1 MNNDLIK
8 SELYF
13 ILYSIFFFTFLH
25 SFLIPSLIFC
35 VINSSQQYLYLCT
48 KVNLI
53 ICCARPKGCT
63 VKHDTLLSTIVIFV
77 SRVISICITYK
88 IRVRNCR
95 HQNKSNPSMKNFYK
109 TPFEFRKL
117 LVYLYLNAL

>member
-1 MNNDLIK
+1 MNNDLMK

-13 ILYSIFFFTFLH
+13 ILYSFFFLPFWIHFDTTLN
-25 SFLIPSLIFC
+25 FC
-35 VINSSQQYLYLCT
+35 VINSSQQYLYPCT

-53 ICCARPKGCT
+53 ICCAPPPKGCT
-63 VKHDTLLSTIVIFV
+63 VKHVTLLSTIVIFV

-95 HQNKSNPSMKNFYK
+95 HQNKSNQSMKNCYK
-109 TPFEFRKL
+109 TPIEFRKL

>member
-1 MNNDLIK
+1 MYKGEFNHL
-8 SELYF
+8 LR
-13 ILYSIFFFTFLH
+13 
-25 SFLIPSLIFC
+25 P
-35 VINSSQQYLYLCT
+35 
-48 KVNLI
+48 
-53 ICCARPKGCT
+53 PKGCT
-63 VKHDTLLSTIVIFV
+63 VKHVTLLSTIVIFV

-109 TPFEFRKL
+109 TPIEFRKL